1 MKSYKDESDEGYFLE
16 VDVQYPKNLH
26 NLRNDLPFLPK
37 RMKIGKVE
45 KLSGTL
51 HDKTECVIHIII
63 LKEALNHG
71 SVLKRVHRIIK
82 FNSLV
87 KTIY

>member
-1 MKSYKDESDEGYFLE
+1 
-16 VDVQYPKNLH
+16 
-26 NLRNDLPFLPK
+26 
-37 RMKIGKVE
+37 MKIGKVE

-51 HDKTECVIHIII
+51 LDQTECAIHIII